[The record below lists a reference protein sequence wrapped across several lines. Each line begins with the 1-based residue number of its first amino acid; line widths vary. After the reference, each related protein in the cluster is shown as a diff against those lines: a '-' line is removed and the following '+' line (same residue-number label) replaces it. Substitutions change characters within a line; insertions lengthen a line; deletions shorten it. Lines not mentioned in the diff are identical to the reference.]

1 MRHLLTIGAALLVLA
16 LGSPAFSQANNASPA
31 ISATADP
38 PPKVREL
45 LDLMGDPQVRA
56 WLDQRKVPLEGKAQA
71 ASRDAGP
78 PSTHTVEL
86 DALVGRLGRIRSH
99 VASLVAALPHVG
111 EDFHNAGK
119 MLASELQGRELWRML
134 RLFVLFIGLG
144 YGFEW
149 LFRRATARFHG
160 RFEEVKFDT
169 VGERL
174 GVVHSRFAFAVGL
187 VLSFAAGSVGAFLA
201 FDWP

>member
-31 ISATADP
+31 ISAPATADP

-134 RLFVLFIGLG
+134 RLFVLFIGLLCILV
-144 YGFEW
+144 F
-149 LFRRATARFHG
+149 LVRASHHSHSHDT
-160 RFEEVKFDT
+160 RFERT
-169 VGERL
+169 Y
-174 GVVHSRFAFAVGL
+174 GVTNGQLYEIKDR
-187 VLSFAAGSVGAFLA
+187 
-201 FDWP
+201 